1 MPLNAYLRPIIRW
14 WRLIVIVTVLAV
26 SASAI
31 STLFQADNYV
41 SRTTMIVGTTYL
53 DPNPDSGKL
62 FISQQLAQIYAD
74 MALREPIQDATMEAL
89 GISWLPSYRSE
100 VVPNTQVVQI
110 SVTDTNPQRAQII
123 ANEIASQLILQSPTI
138 GGTETGEQQ
147 DFIKEQLANL
157 QDQIRETETNIE
169 DLQKSKTGLT
179 SANQIAN
186 IEDEINTQT
195 TKLES
200 LRRNYADFLA
210 NSQEGAVNKLS
221 VLEPANL
228 PVRPT
233 GTNKLTIIVLAG
245 LVGLSMGSGAAYLLE
260 FLDRTVKTASDI
272 ERIFGQPVIGYISLV
287 TGDGNVAT
295 YVSRN
300 PFSSIAEN
308 FRMLR
313 SNVEFF
319 SVTNHIK
326 TILITSPNEGNGK
339 TAVASNLAQSLSQ
352 LELEVILVDADLRR
366 PAVHT
371 ALNMTKGPGLSD
383 VIRNNEDLHNVV
395 RSWKKGQNLRVV
407 TSGHKVPQITEVVGS
422 RRISTLLSLLKDEH
436 EIIIIDAPPL
446 IIADAYNLASTVDGV
461 IVVMEPGQTSNDQAK
476 AIKEQLDRVG
486 AKILGFVFNK
496 VSDENIPSY
505 GDYQYQSLYS
515 SKYYGSYSYDSKA
528 TKEPVT
534 GSYSNN
540 VMGFFEHGKVP
551 SELSNEVENAISA
564 IKTQP
569 RKILNRFKKSKTDEE
584 TNEKISG
591 NGNTGKR
598 SRRKTGEKTDDKGK
612 NNS

>member
-1 MPLNAYLRPIIRW
+1 
-14 WRLIVIVTVLAV
+14 
-26 SASAI
+26 
-31 STLFQADNYV
+31 
-41 SRTTMIVGTTYL
+41 
-53 DPNPDSGKL
+53 
-62 FISQQLAQIYAD
+62 
-74 MALREPIQDATMEAL
+74 MEAL
-89 GISWLPSYRSE
+89 GINWLPSYRSE
-100 VVPNTQVVQI
+100 VVPNTQVVQV
-110 SVTDTNPQRAQII
+110 SVTDTNPQRAQIV
-123 ANEIASQLILQSPTI
+123 ANEIAGQLILQSPTI

-169 DLQKSKTGLT
+169 ELQRSKAGLT

-186 IEDEINTQT
+186 IDSEINEQT
-195 TKLES
+195 TKLEN
-200 LRRNYADFLA
+200 LRGNYADFLA

-233 GTNKLTIIVLAG
+233 GTNKITIIMLAG

-260 FLDRTVKTASDI
+260 FLDKTVKTASDI
-272 ERIFGQPVIGYISLV
+272 ERIFGKPVIGYISR
-287 TGDGNVAT
+287 
-295 YVSRN
+295 VSEDVN
-300 PFSSIAEN
+300 PAIYIAKKPYSNMAEN

-319 SVTNHIK
+319 SVTDQVK
-326 TILITSPNEGNGK
+326 TILITSPNEDNGK
-339 TAVASNLAQSLSQ
+339 TTVASNLAQSLSQ
-352 LELEVILVDADLRR
+352 LELEVLLVDADLRR

-371 ALNMTKGPGLSD
+371 ALKMTKGPGLSD
-383 VIRNNEDLHNVV
+383 VVRRNEDLQNVV
-395 RSWKKGQNLRVV
+395 RPWKKVQNLKVV

-422 RRISTLLSLLKDEH
+422 RRVSALLSLLKDDH
-436 EIIIIDAPPL
+436 EIIIIDSPPL

-461 IVVMEPGQTSNDQAK
+461 IIVMEPGQTANDQAK

-486 AKILGFVFNK
+486 AKVLGFVFNK

-515 SKYYGSYSYDSKA
+515 SKYYGSYNYNSKA
-528 TKEPVT
+528 TKEPTT
-534 GSYSNN
+534 GSYSSG

-551 SELSNEVENAISA
+551 TELSDDVENAITA

-569 RKILNRFKKSKTDEE
+569 RRVLNRFKRSKTDEE
-584 TNEKISG
+584 SDERT
-591 NGNTGKR
+591 NGNASTGKK
-598 SRRKTGEKTDDKGK
+598 SRRRTGEKTSDNKKKD
-612 NNS
+612 NS

>member
-1 MPLNAYLRPIIRW
+1 MSLNSYLRPILRW
-14 WRLIVIVTVLAV
+14 WRLIFIVTVLAV
-26 SASAI
+26 SASAV
-31 STLFQADNYV
+31 STMFQADNYV
-41 SRTTMIVGTTYL
+41 SQTTLIVGTTYL

-62 FISQQLAQIYAD
+62 YISQQLAQIYAD

-89 GISWLPSYRSE
+89 GTSWLPGYRSE

-110 SVTDTNPQRAQII
+110 SVTDTNPQRAQIV
-123 ANEIASQLILQSPTI
+123 ANEIANQLILQSPTI

-157 QDQIRETETNIE
+157 QVQIRETETNIE
-169 DLQKSKTGLT
+169 ELQRSKAGLT

-186 IEDEINTQT
+186 IDSEINEQT
-195 TKLES
+195 TKLEN

-233 GTNKLTIIVLAG
+233 GTNKYTIIALAG

-260 FLDRTVKTASDI
+260 FLDKTIKTASDI
-272 ERIFGQPVIGYISLV
+272 ERIFSLPVIGYISHV
-287 TGDGNVAT
+287 SENGNTAT
-295 YVSRN
+295 YVSKN
-300 PFSSIAEN
+300 PYSDMAEN

-319 SVTNHIK
+319 NVADQIR

-339 TAVASNLAQSLSQ
+339 TTIASNLAQSLSQ
-352 LELEVILVDADLRR
+352 LEQDVILVDADLRQ
-366 PAVHT
+366 PAVHSS
-371 ALNMTKGPGLSD
+371 LRMTKGPGLSD
-383 VIRNNEDLHNVV
+383 VIKKKEDLQNVV
-395 RSWKKGQNLRVV
+395 RSWRKNSNLKVV
-407 TSGHKVPQITEVVGS
+407 TSGHKVPHITEVVGS
-422 RRISTLLSLLKDEH
+422 KRVSALLSILKGEH
-436 EIIIIDAPPL
+436 ELVIIDAPPL

-461 IVVMEPGQTSNDQAK
+461 IIVMEPGQTTHDQAK

-486 AKILGFVFNK
+486 AKVLGFVFNK

-515 SKYYGSYSYDSKA
+515 SKYYGSYNSKA
-528 TKEPVT
+528 AKEPTT
-534 GSYSNN
+534 GSHSSG
-540 VMGFFEHGKVP
+540 VMDFFEHGKVP
-551 SELSNEVENAISA
+551 SELSNEVESAITA

-569 RKILNRFKKSKTDEE
+569 RIVLDRFKKPK
-584 TNEKISG
+584 TNEEANKNSS
-591 NGNTGKR
+591 K
-598 SRRKTGEKTDDKGK
+598 KTKEKTSNKKKDKA
-612 NNS
+612 